1 MSEGGVV
8 LKNEADIAFLG
19 RQTGGIDSLDFHCSA
34 IGNFQTRNDP
44 QQRRLPSAAR
54 PEQSGQFACRDIEV
68 DVLQRHEVA
77 ESLGYASD
85 LDTHGAPLLG
95 RRLVM
100 MIKAIT
106 AISARMK
113 AAVYAVI
120 EFTRPNC

>member
-1 MSEGGVV
+1 MILNSVDFPPPLGPSRAVSSPVAISRSMS
-8 LKNEADIAFLG
+8 
-19 RQTGGIDSLDFHCSA
+19 S
-34 IGNFQTRNDP
+34 
-44 QQRRLPSAAR
+44 
-54 PEQSGQFACRDIEV
+54 
-68 DVLQRHEVA
+68 QRHEVA